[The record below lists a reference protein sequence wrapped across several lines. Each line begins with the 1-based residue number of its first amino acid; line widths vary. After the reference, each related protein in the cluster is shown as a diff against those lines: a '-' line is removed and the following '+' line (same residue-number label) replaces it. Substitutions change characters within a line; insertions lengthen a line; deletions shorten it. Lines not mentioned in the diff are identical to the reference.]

1 MHPLHTLRAKLIL
14 ACLFAA
20 HAVPTAYAVPFY
32 VRARTTATADG
43 FGVPNPYS
51 ATSDT
56 GEVALTS
63 VSASDL
69 GGSVNSLFYN
79 ASGSSKAM
87 AEIGSLHASASFG
100 ASSNSDGPFVGANGF
115 GQAWWGDTL
124 TITSDTL
131 APGTP
136 VMFQATIDFHRV
148 ITGSGLGVV
157 NALVSG
163 PFGLSISD
171 SRATPNAQQ
180 SATTVVH
187 TTVGSQINIFSTLS
201 VGASGSVGPG
211 QGASGSVDAFNT
223 STFTFMPITPGAS
236 YSTASGVLFVPEP
249 STYGLCAMALI
260 GLLACRRGTIGRARW
275 RSANR

>member
-1 MHPLHTLRAKLIL
+1 MHPLITLQAKLAL
-14 ACLFAA
+14 ACVLTQLS
-20 HAVPTAYAVPFY
+20 VSTAYAVPFY

-43 FGVPNPYS
+43 FGVPNPYN
-51 ATSDT
+51 AVSDT

-63 VSASDL
+63 VGAADLNGSINTFFYSAS
-69 GGSVNSLFYN
+69 
-79 ASGSSKAM
+79 ASSRAF
-87 AEIGSLHASASFG
+87 AEIGSLHASAGFG
-100 ASSNSDGPFVGANGF
+100 ASSDSAGPFVGANGF

-124 TITSDTL
+124 TITSNTL

-136 VMFQATIDFHRV
+136 VMFQATIEFHRA

-187 TTVGSQINIFSTLS
+187 TTVGSQISIFSTLS
-201 VGASGSVGPG
+201 VNASGSVAPG
-211 QGASGSVDAFNT
+211 QASGGSVDAFNT
-223 STFTFMPITPGAS
+223 STFTLTPITPGAS

-249 STYGLCAMALI
+249 STCVLGVVALVALI
-260 GLLACRRGTIGRARW
+260 SCGRRRR
-275 RSANR
+275 R